1 MHCEPLAKH
10 RPQMGC
16 SLLHLT
22 LEAAQASHEAR
33 SLGLRSLSDEDLG
46 AEVGDL
52 VAVVDMEDVQAGL
65 LSTNGD
71 CHCVVCDVYDMIA
84 VEADSDGKQNV

>member
-1 MHCEPLAKH
+1 MHCEPFAEH

-33 SLGLRSLSDEDLG
+33 SFGLRSLSEDLGAEVDDLG

-52 VAVVDMEDVQAGL
+52 MIEVDKVGVEVGL
-65 LSTNGD
+65 PSTIGD
-71 CHCVVCDVYDMIA
+71 CHCAVC
-84 VEADSDGKQNV
+84 NV

>member
-10 RPQMGC
+10 LAQIGC

-22 LEAAQASHEAR
+22 FEAAQASQEAR
-33 SLGLRSLSDEDLG
+33 SLGLRSLSDEDFGAG

-52 VAVVDMEDVQAGL
+52 IEGADVIGVEEL
-65 LSTNGD
+65 LSSTIGA
-71 CHCVVCDVYDMIA
+71 CHCAVCDV
-84 VEADSDGKQNV
+84 

>member
-1 MHCEPLAKH
+1 MHCEPLAEH
-10 RPQMGC
+10 RAQIGC

-46 AEVGDL
+46 AEVGD
-52 VAVVDMEDVQAGL
+52 VTVDVVMVGVD
-65 LSTNGD
+65 
-71 CHCVVCDVYDMIA
+71 I
-84 VEADSDGKQNV
+84 